1 MNDHVKVYFLP
12 PKHNRSL
19 AGSLSSYVTKSLP
32 TAEAL
37 PKAREAAW
45 AESIKE
51 NSGSTDAERA

>member
-1 MNDHVKVYFLP
+1 MDDHGKVYFLLP
-12 PKHNRSL
+12 EHNRSL

-37 PKAREAAW
+37 RKAREAAW

-51 NSGSTDAERA
+51 NSGSADTERA